1 MYQKQL
7 LLILF
12 TFAGGFVLAQQ
23 KDTASFTELDEVVV
37 TATKT
42 ERKLSNVAVPVKVIS
57 GKTIQQS
64 GSLRLNNILQEQPG
78 LYITNSFGNGVQVQ
92 GLSPDYV
99 LILVDGEPLV
109 GRNGGV
115 LDLNRITVN
124 NIKKIEIVKGPSSS
138 LYGSEAMGG
147 VINIITQ
154 NASNSALDASLRY
167 AKYSSIDANLS
178 GSFKHKGFSFSAFGN
193 RNSSDGFSNSNATV
207 GKTVNPF
214 YNYTGQVK
222 IQQEFSANLKAGL
235 GFRYFYEKQ
244 NDLYSTGSDIAYG
257 NPDIKEYNLAPF
269 VSYKVN
275 ANLRTTIRT
284 YFSQFQSEAKD
295 YLKSNNSLYYDD
307 FFQQRF
313 SRVESQT
320 DLNIGSS
327 NNLSAG
333 GGYTWERLNTNRYS
347 GIRTNHIAYV
357 FLQDEH
363 RFSGKLT
370 AIAGIRYDDNAAYA
384 SRLSPKLALRYK
396 ADSKLALTA
405 SYGAGFKAPD
415 FRQLYLNFT
424 NNAAGGYTVYG
435 ANEITFAQ
443 LEQQKTA
450 GILADISPFGYQLQL
465 LKPEYSTGLNVGATY
480 QFSRKLGIKLN
491 VFRNDISNLIVTRI
505 IATKTTGAPVYSY
518 FNVNS
523 AFTEGAESEVTYHFT
538 KNLRAEAGY
547 QFMITADK
555 EVLRQIKA
563 GQLYGKKQGSLVSEE
578 VKRNEYGGLTD
589 RSKHMANLKFFY
601 EKSNWFATAR
611 AVYRGRWGVA
621 DKDGNLILNRD
632 DEYAKAML
640 QLNISA
646 GVHFKN
652 GLGIKAGVDNL
663 LNYQD
668 KVYQA
673 NQPGITCY
681 ATVSYALIN
690 PNK

>member
-450 GILADISPFGYQLQL
+450 GILADISAFGYQLQL

-640 QLNISA
+640 QLNLSA
-646 GVHFKN
+646 GIHFKN

-681 ATVSYALIN
+681 ATVSYALNN